1 MLYLY
6 NYIDIMLNA
15 VSPLC
20 PQVSWVQP
28 TGDCNSVPSWL
39 DLCYETTCSGQI
51 VFITLHHLYKAL
63 KHTWWPWEL
72 LKPIFHG
79 YWGTFVLIIVLILFL
94 VTYILSFNVDAR
106 IFSLNMSLALYLFWK
121 MLLYNFYVLKGI
133 ISSKGWD

>member
-1 MLYLY
+1 MQSALCVHRFHGCNLPEIVIQSLVGWTCVMKPHAVGRLYSLH
-6 NYIDIMLNA
+6 YII
-15 VSPLC
+15 
-20 PQVSWVQP
+20 
-28 TGDCNSVPSWL
+28 
-39 DLCYETTCSGQI
+39 
-51 VFITLHHLYKAL
+51 LYKAL
-63 KHTWWPWEL
+63 KHTWGPWEL